1 MIQHVSLEILRE
13 QASREVAFWKLLG
26 FAEAAPPPSLADRAA
41 FVGSGGFQ
49 IHLLFAAEPEIPRA
63 AHVAVVVDGYDAV
76 AAALLAAGH
85 GHEPRQQHWGAAR
98 GYTRS
103 PAGHRVELM
112 AAPPP

>member
-13 QASREVAFWKLLG
+13 QAPREVAFWELLG
-26 FAEAAPPPSLADRAA
+26 FDAVTPPPSLADRAA
-41 FVGSGGFQ
+41 FVACGGFQ
-49 IHLLFAAEPEIPRA
+49 IHLLYAAAPEIPQA
-63 AHVAVVVDGYDAV
+63 AHVAVVVDGYDAA

-85 GHEPRQQHWGAAR
+85 GHEPREEHWGAAR

-112 AAPPP
+112 AAPPS